1 MEKLEKVLRVLEEN
15 ARISMEDLAVMVQM
29 TEDELAAMLDTA
41 TQKGIINGYRTL
53 IDWEKAE
60 IPNLQA
66 VIELRVS
73 PRRDRGFD
81 EVANAVAHF
90 DEVDSVMLM
99 SGGYDLSLIVKGKSF
114 QDIAMFVAKR
124 LSPLDG
130 VLSTA
135 THFVL
140 TTYKK
145 NGVLYD
151 VELAD
156 ERESQS

>member
-29 TEDELAAMLDTA
+29 TEDELAAMLDAA